1 VGGLES
7 TPGLVV
13 ARILQGAASG
23 LAVPASLALVPSLV
37 PLARRGMAIAT
48 VGSAHNLTMVA
59 LPPVSLLVL
68 DRYGLS
74 AVSVLV
80 GVLVL
85 AALAIVIARPI
96 TRTTEAAASNLAA
109 ARRRMGFA
117 WRRSWLVPL
126 AVVVLFVLHWGL
138 LIAYLPQRAVAANA
152 DIGLFFAA
160 DGIAVLLAR
169 IPAGWLADHMRPV
182 GPVLAGV
189 ALTFVGVAPLFAPP
203 TTPVLIASGLL
214 TGIGGALII
223 QPLMLAMTA
232 RSTDADRGSAF
243 ALFSASFSASIA
255 LASVGT
261 APLIGTVGYSTLLA
275 LALGALASSA
285 VVALLDADLRRK
297 PNLVDDSAEAMELAE
312 AADAVRP

>member
-1 VGGLES
+1 
-7 TPGLVV
+7 
-13 ARILQGAASG
+13 
-23 LAVPASLALVPSLV
+23 
-37 PLARRGMAIAT
+37 
-48 VGSAHNLTMVA
+48 
-59 LPPVSLLVL
+59 
-68 DRYGLS
+68 
-74 AVSVLV
+74 
-80 GVLVL
+80 
-85 AALAIVIARPI
+85 
-96 TRTTEAAASNLAA
+96 
-109 ARRRMGFA
+109 MGFA

-126 AVVVLFVLHWGL
+126 AVIVLFVLHWGL

-189 ALTFVGVAPLFAPP
+189 ALTFLGVAPLFAPP

-232 RSTDADRGSAF
+232 RSADADRGSAF

-275 LALGALASSA
+275 VALGALGLSA
-285 VVALLDADLRRK
+285 VVALLDVDLRRK
-297 PNLVDDSAEAMELAE
+297 PNLIDDSVEAMELAE